1 VLRRQASNKG
11 TMIQYGK
18 NEEML
23 LKYLE
28 ENERITLQEFR
39 KKVNISNRR
48 ASKIL
53 VNLISAGVILNH
65 TYEKTEFFSLA

>member
-1 VLRRQASNKG
+1 
-11 TMIQYGK
+11 MIQYGK

-28 ENERITLQEFR
+28 ENERITLMEF
-39 KKVNISNRR
+39 KKMVNISRWR

-53 VNLISAGVILNH
+53 VNLISAGVVRNH
-65 TYEKTEFFSLA
+65 THEKKEFYTLA

>member
-1 VLRRQASNKG
+1 
-11 TMIQYGK
+11 MIQYGK

-28 ENERITLQEFR
+28 ENERVTLMEF
-39 KKVNISNRR
+39 KKMVNISRWR

-53 VNLISAGVILNH
+53 VNLISAGVIRNH
-65 TYEKTEFFSLA
+65 THEKMEFYTLA

>member
-1 VLRRQASNKG
+1 
-11 TMIQYGK
+11 MIQYGK

-28 ENERITLQEFR
+28 ENERVTLMEF
-39 KKVNISNRR
+39 KKMVNISRWR

-53 VNLISAGVILNH
+53 VNLISAEVIRNH
-65 TYEKTEFFSLA
+65 THEKMEFYTLA